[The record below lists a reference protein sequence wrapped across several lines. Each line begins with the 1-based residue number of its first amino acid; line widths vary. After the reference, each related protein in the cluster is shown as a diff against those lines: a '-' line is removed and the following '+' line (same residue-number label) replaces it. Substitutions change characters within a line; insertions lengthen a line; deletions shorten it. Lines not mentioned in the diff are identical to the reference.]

1 MFEILFAMLLLFLL
15 TIVSFP
21 NALATLSM
29 LFILFTIG
37 PACLTKGIAWWVGS
51 GIIIGIIIAN
61 VILGFA
67 LGGVLGIICG
77 CIYSYYRRIKDKQ
90 LRDAK

>member
-1 MFEILFAMLLLFLL
+1 MLEKFM
-15 TIVSFP
+15 
-21 NALATLSM
+21 LSDKDYEY
-29 LFILFTIG
+29 
-37 PACLTKGIAWWVGS
+37 LTKGIAWGVGS

-67 LGGVLGIICG
+67 LGVVLGIICG